1 MVAKPLSAYGQ
12 QLENG
17 NKITRQKSVMATTTK
32 THKKDSWTKQTQR
45 INVRKFENTNKKTY
59 TFFNLFIYIFLI
71 IIYLE
76 INFLK
81 IFEKQEMFISAALIR
96 AAHLECESFF

>member
-45 INVRKFENTNKKTY
+45 INVRKFENPNKKLTLSLICLY
-59 TFFNLFIYIFLI
+59 FFKLLFIWKLIF
-71 IIYLE
+71 
-76 INFLK
+76 
-81 IFEKQEMFISAALIR
+81 
-96 AAHLECESFF
+96 